1 MQHLARTFS
10 PVVPAKAGTQENRWI
25 PAFAGMTMK
34 YCYACLVGLALFVAT
49 LHPAIASEV
58 LVLTD
63 IHFNPLAD
71 KALAEPL
78 AAAPAEQWPTILDH
92 GNERMSNYS
101 EDSDW
106 KLLRATLDELQA
118 QKKPDVVLIA
128 GDFLAHNFRK
138 GFDGSVAAHDDAA
151 YRRFVVKTM
160 RFLALELEHALPRT
174 PILPVLGNN
183 DSDCGDYAI
192 RPGGAYL
199 ADTEA
204 IVAGM
209 VGPSLLKGAAG
220 ENFAQSWTALGSYI
234 VDDPAQ
240 PRFRVIGLNDNYFS
254 THYRNSCGGEGDG
267 NPARTTLTW
276 LSRALADAAAAHRKV
291 ILLYH
296 IPPGTDAFAT
306 ARHDVCPVTPAPLMA
321 KLYASELHALMQ
333 RYQDTIAANI
343 AGHLHTDAFRILRNG
358 DKFFGFVMIA
368 PAISPIFGQ
377 NPSFRRFT
385 LSDDGAISAVNTY
398 YLANLGDAVAGATPQ
413 WRAEASFEHS
423 WDLARFDTA
432 SLETLYRRLGTS
444 AATQQRWIKAYG
456 VQGPAS
462 AAVTL
467 QNFSVYRCSVGSD
480 QSSDFSRC
488 LCGGGR

>member
-1 MQHLARTFS
+1 MRKLFFALLLLLACGHKT
-10 PVVPAKAGTQENRWI
+10 V
-25 PAFAGMTMK
+25 
-34 YCYACLVGLALFVAT
+34 
-49 LHPAIASEV
+49 ASEV

-71 KALAEPL
+71 KVLAEPL
-78 AAAPAEQWPTILDH
+78 VAAPAEQWPTILDR

-106 KLLRATLDELQA
+106 KLLRATLDELQR
-118 QKKPDVVLIA
+118 QKKPEIVLIA
-128 GDFLAHNFRK
+128 GDFLAHDFRK
-138 GFDGSVAAHDDAA
+138 IFDGSVAAHDDAA

-160 RFLALELEHALPRT
+160 RFLALEFEHALPKT

-183 DSDCGDYAI
+183 DSDCGDYAVQ
-192 RPGGAYL
+192 PGGAYL

-209 VGPSLLKGAAG
+209 IGPSVIKGPAG
-220 ENFAQSWTALGSYI
+220 DDFARNWTALGSYA

-240 PRFRVIGLNDNYFS
+240 PGLRVIGLNDNYFS
-254 THYRNSCGGEGDG
+254 THYRNSCGGDGDG
-267 NPARTTLTW
+267 NPGRATLAW
-276 LSRALADAAAAHRKV
+276 LNRALADAAAAHRKV

-296 IPPGTDAFAT
+296 IPPGADAFAT
-306 ARHDVCPVTPAPLMA
+306 SRHDACPVTPAPLMSEP
-321 KLYASELHALMQ
+321 YAGELHALMQ
-333 RYQDTIAANI
+333 RYQGTIVANI
-343 AGHLHTDAFRILRNG
+343 AGHLHTDAFRILRSR
-358 DKFFGFVMIA
+358 DRPFGFVMIA

-385 LSDDGAISAVNTY
+385 LGDDGTLSAVNTY
-398 YLANLGDAVAGATPQ
+398 YRANLGDAVAGATPQ
-413 WRAEASFEHS
+413 WRAEASFEHTWNLS
-423 WDLARFDTA
+423 RFDAA

-444 AATQQRWIKAYG
+444 ERAQQRWTQTYG

>member
-1 MQHLARTFS
+1 MRKLFF
-10 PVVPAKAGTQENRWI
+10 V
-25 PAFAGMTMK
+25 
-34 YCYACLVGLALFVAT
+34 LALLLAWCNKT
-49 LHPAIASEV
+49 AASEV

-71 KALAEPL
+71 KTLAEAL
-78 AAAPAEQWPTILDH
+78 AAAPAEQWPTILER
-92 GNERMSNYS
+92 GSERMSNYS

-106 KLLRATLDELQA
+106 KLLRATLDELQT
-118 QKKPDVVLIA
+118 QKKPDVALLP
-128 GDFLAHNFRK
+128 GDFVVHDFRK
-138 GFDGSVAAHDDAA
+138 LFDGSVAAHDDAA
-151 YRRFVVKTM
+151 YHRFIVKTM
-160 RFLALELEHALPRT
+160 RFLALELENALPKT
-174 PILPVLGNN
+174 PLLPALGNN

-192 RPGGAYL
+192 TPAGAYL

-209 VGPSLLKGAAG
+209 IGPTAG
-220 ENFAQSWTALGSYI
+220 EDFARSWAALGSYAI
-234 VDDPAQ
+234 DDPAQ
-240 PRFRVIGLNDNYFS
+240 PGFRVIGLNNNYFS
-254 THYRNSCGGEGDG
+254 THYRNSCGGAGDG
-267 NPARTTLTW
+267 NPARTTLAW
-276 LSRALADAAAAHRKV
+276 LNRALADAATAQRKV
-291 ILLYH
+291 ILIYH
-296 IPPGTDAFAT
+296 IPPGVDAFAT
-306 ARHDVCPVTPAPLMA
+306 SRHDACPVTPVPLLA
-321 KLYASELHALMQ
+321 EPYASELYTLMQ
-333 RYQDTIAANI
+333 RYQSTIIADI

-358 DKFFGFVMIA
+358 GKRFGFVMIA

-385 LSDDGAISAVNTY
+385 LGDDGAITAVNTY

-423 WDLARFDTA
+423 WDLARYDTA

-444 AATQQRWIKAYG
+444 EAAQQRWIQTYG

-480 QSSDFSRC
+480 QSEDFARC